1 MAAEHSAF
9 ISYSRADSEFALRL
23 ARDLKAA
30 GARVWLDQIDI
41 VPGASWDNAVE
52 TALMAAEYML
62 LILSPS
68 SAKSDNVRDEVS
80 YALENGK
87 TVIPVLYMDCV
98 IPLRL
103 QRKQRIDFRAD
114 YGRGLSGLLDQ
125 LRVENPNQAVV
136 QKAVEDDAVRQAAWQ
151 AREAEARRIA
161 ERKERERQEEAARAT
176 EAARQKALVELA
188 AHEKAEAA
196 AKEEADRKA
205 RLEAEQRAA
214 AEAERIKAMQQG
226 QQAGPVPG
234 PIPGPIPG
242 PFPGPIPTPV
252 PGQPGVIPI
261 AVAPPA
267 QSKKGGWLGIIA
279 GVCVLAGIA
288 YYYSKPNPPAG
299 GGGGGSTPPASTLVQ
314 QQAFTGHW
322 EAENGEV
329 IVTSAQWTNNSTVT
343 IASATLECVQ
353 YDANG
358 NQLTEVQTVLTPSGP
373 LQPKGTSVFDSFQIG
388 VVVPNV
394 TRVNCFIVNV
404 APAS

>member
-30 GARVWLDQIDI
+30 GAKVWLDQIDI

-52 TALMAAEYML
+52 NALMAAEYML

-188 AHEKAEAA
+188 AEEKAERA

-205 RLEAEQRAA
+205 RVLSRTAGGSRSRAGEGHAAGTAGGSRAWTNSWSNSWTDPDAGARTAGSDPDCGGAASAVKEGRMAGDYRRSVRAGGDCLLLFEAES
-214 AEAERIKAMQQG
+214 
-226 QQAGPVPG
+226 AGR
-234 PIPGPIPG
+234 
-242 PFPGPIPTPV
+242 
-252 PGQPGVIPI
+252 
-261 AVAPPA
+261 
-267 QSKKGGWLGIIA
+267 
-279 GVCVLAGIA
+279 
-288 YYYSKPNPPAG
+288 
-299 GGGGGSTPPASTLVQ
+299 GGGGSTPPASTLVQ

-322 EAENGEV
+322 DAENGEV

-343 IASATLECVQ
+343 VASATLECVQ

-358 NQLTEVQTVLTPSGP
+358 NQLTEIQTVLTPSAP
-373 LQPKGTSVFDSFQIG
+373 LQPKGTSVFDAFQIG

-404 APAS
+404 TPAS

>member
-62 LILSPS
+62 LILSPA

-188 AHEKAEAA
+188 AQEKAERV
-196 AKEEADRKA
+196 AKEEAEQRS
-205 RLEAEQRAA
+205 RQEAEQRAA
-214 AEAERIKAMQQG
+214 AEAERLKALQQG
-226 QQAGPVPG
+226 QQAGPGPG
-234 PIPGPIPG
+234 PTPAPAPGPLPG
-242 PFPGPIPTPV
+242 P
-252 PGQPGVIPI
+252 PGVIPI
-261 AVAPPA
+261 VVAPPA
-267 QSKKGGWLGIIA
+267 SKKGGWLGIIA

-288 YYYSKPNPPAG
+288 YYYSKPNNSG

-322 EAENGEV
+322 EAENGE
-329 IVTSAQWTNNSTVT
+329 IMVTSAQWTNNSAVT
-343 IASATLECVQ
+343 IVSATLECVQ
-353 YDANG
+353 YDASG

-373 LQPKGTSVFDSFQIG
+373 LQPKGTSVFDAFQIG

-404 APAS
+404 TPAG

>member
-30 GARVWLDQIDI
+30 GAKVWLDQMDI

-52 TALMAAEYML
+52 NALMAADCML
-62 LILSPS
+62 LILSPA

-114 YGRGLSGLLDQ
+114 YGRGLSGLLEQ

-161 ERKERERQEEAARAT
+161 ERKERERQEEAARET
-176 EAARQKALVELA
+176 EAARQKALADLA
-188 AHEKAEAA
+188 AREQAERA
-196 AKEEADRKA
+196 AKEEAERRA

-214 AEAERIKAMQQG
+214 AAEQAKRA
-226 QQAGPVPG
+226 QQAQQVVPS
-234 PIPGPIPG
+234 PA
-242 PFPGPIPTPV
+242 
-252 PGQPGVIPI
+252 GVIPL
-261 AVAPPA
+261 VVQPP
-267 QSKKGGWLGIIA
+267 SSRKGGWLGIIA
-279 GVCVLAGIA
+279 GVGVLAAIA
-288 YYYSKPNPPAG
+288 YYFSNPHPKPPAG
-299 GGGGGSTPPASTLVQ
+299 GGATPPGSTLVQ
-314 QQAFTGHW
+314 EQAFTGHW
-322 EAENGEV
+322 QAENGEV
-329 IVTSAQWTNNSTVT
+329 VVTTAQWTNNSAVT
-343 IASATLECVQ
+343 IGSATLECVQ

-358 NQLTEVQTVLTPSGP
+358 NQLTEMQTTLTPSGP
-373 LQPKGTSVFDSFQIG
+373 LQPKGTSTFDAFQIG

-404 APAS
+404 TPAG